1 MDFKSC
7 RTRLHKVED
16 GLRIYH
22 FEAFTGRTL
31 VVGIHHN
38 IGDFSTVIGG
48 ARSGFAPTGD
58 PWIANSLHH
67 ATLADEHNAVARHV
81 GGAGAG
87 RAGTRQHDGKNQ
99 GTHRDG
105 RNNDATAT
113 AATMMPP
120 RVSSLL
126 RLLRRFCIS
135 RNSRAFSRAASRRS
149 FRVGRAEDP
158 AELINNS
165 SRGGENH
172 PNLPPAHPKR
182 LKGSSVSLSVR

>member
-87 RAGTRQHDGKNQ
+87 GRVLVSTMARTRAH
-99 GTHRDG
+99 
-105 RNNDATAT
+105 TAT

-135 RNSRAFSRAASRRS
+135 RNSRAFS
-149 FRVGRAEDP
+149 
-158 AELINNS
+158 
-165 SRGGENH
+165 
-172 PNLPPAHPKR
+172 
-182 LKGSSVSLSVR
+182 

>member
-67 ATLADEHNAVARHV
+67 ATLADEHNAAARHV

-105 RNNDATAT
+105 GNNDAT
-113 AATMMPP
+113 P
-120 RVSSLL
+120 REELVAPVASFLHLSKFTSLL
-126 RLLRRFCIS
+126 
-135 RNSRAFSRAASRRS
+135 ASRLAALVS
-149 FRVGRAEDP
+149 GRTRGR
-158 AELINNS
+158 S
-165 SRGGENH
+165 SRTH
-172 PNLPPAHPKR
+172 Q
-182 LKGSSVSLSVR
+182 